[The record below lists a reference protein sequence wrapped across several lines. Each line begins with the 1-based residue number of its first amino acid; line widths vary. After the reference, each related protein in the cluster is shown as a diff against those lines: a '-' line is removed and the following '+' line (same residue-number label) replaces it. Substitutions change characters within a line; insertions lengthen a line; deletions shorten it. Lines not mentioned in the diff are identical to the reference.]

1 MNLPPELRAG
11 LTSTDRWLIGLG
23 LVTVCGLAWAVL
35 AWQASAMMDMSAM
48 GQSMQSTGM
57 WSLADIGAI
66 YLMWVV
72 MMAAMMVPATSP
84 MITVFATINRR
95 RRSAGSAHVNTAV
108 FLLGYLLAWS
118 LFSVAATGTH
128 WALEAAGW
136 LTPMMESSSPALSA
150 ALFAAAGLYQWTPLK
165 DMCLNRCRTP
175 VGFVLTEWRDGA
187 FGAVVMGLRHGLF
200 CIGCCAALMRLL
212 FAVAVMDLRW
222 VAAVAVLVTVEKL
235 LPWPRL
241 WRHLIGVGLLMV
253 AVGFAAGWF

>member
-84 MITVFATINRR
+84 DYSFRHYKRR
-95 RRSAGSAHVNTAV
+95 RGRGCVKRAVRSQTRHPENVAGTFVVLSGIA
-108 FLLGYLLAWS
+108 L
-118 LFSVAATGTH
+118 TGPKCGTLC
-128 WALEAAGW
+128 ARTIARIASN
-136 LTPMMESSSPALSA
+136 LT
-150 ALFAAAGLYQWTPLK
+150 
-165 DMCLNRCRTP
+165 R
-175 VGFVLTEWRDGA
+175 
-187 FGAVVMGLRHGLF
+187 
-200 CIGCCAALMRLL
+200 
-212 FAVAVMDLRW
+212 
-222 VAAVAVLVTVEKL
+222 
-235 LPWPRL
+235 
-241 WRHLIGVGLLMV
+241 
-253 AVGFAAGWF
+253 